1 MKKSFLIFLSVIL
14 LLFTAC
20 DSWMQDDDFY
30 SDIEND
36 VKVANA
42 ASVNAYIR
50 YANSKMGTTEPSGS
64 ITKKVDVPFSV
75 SAVTNDDYGF
85 VKWVAYSTSDFPTN
99 QQHTSLVYESAQ
111 AYARDFKGKEL
122 SSGFVSFTDP
132 TNPITDVN
140 IYAVRDDIFIMPLV
154 AKRPTVVTSVP
165 SNGRT
170 DVVKNSQIRILF
182 SKPIDENSLTDEFGN
197 SNIQVTSGRAVLTES
212 SDDLSALDITHYFDF
227 KLSRTKKMLTI
238 SAKKGADGKAI
249 YKFDNNAQIS
259 ITLFEDLKDSDG
271 YAMNGSYKFSFTTG
285 TKEDSL
291 APKIDNLTAGIGQ
304 NCLDYQQYKYDNTDT
319 NNKYSILAQN
329 APADATDRLSAY
341 ITESNRLE
349 AANKVPLLN
358 QRVKDKLNIFIRAT
372 DIAGAG
378 ANLTLDNNNMSE
390 NDVALVQVRACLYAD
405 KDGNP
410 VTSTDQAFA
419 NGSLGTDTT
428 SVLYIREYGYAMG
441 MKDSDCQ
448 VRGAFETVT
457 STQTDQSGTP
467 VPNTS
472 GTLFTYDLSTLDDG
486 LIKIDLWAV
495 DMVGNSGDTE
505 AYAGTYDNG
514 YRSIF
519 VIKDSTAPDA
529 NANKVHVVP
538 DLSAAV
544 NGNWFNQ
551 TSYASIQIQGDTNT
565 LVDNGASALVSKH
578 DDMKWVIKPTA
589 DTSWA
594 NTISKDDSAWQ
605 PITDNY
611 SGFTL
616 PTTDGPVTLTYALMD
631 DLGNISSAVPIQAFN
646 YDGTL
651 PSVKANLSW
660 IAETGSTAGIAS
672 ENTLDTQT
680 LVIPVKEITAGIKKV
695 DLTVKFTM
703 TGTTTPVEYTTPF
716 GTNGEGLEV
725 VAGGT
730 TLDSSAYTASGKTLT
745 FTEPQTGFDSSITI
759 KNIKVSNAV
768 SPAEREGS
776 YSITARITDAAN
788 NITTITNEDNTAV
801 ALSIDSTP
809 AVINRINVPDIKK
822 AINFTDTANEAK
834 YWIDFNSTNLDKSG
848 SIPVAKSI
856 YVTFTENNSGAKIF
870 DFTGSNM
877 SLQSSSV
884 MYKVIWNESQSK
896 WVRDGAAIASNPD
909 SNKFTLTTPI
919 KSSGNGTATVEIT
932 NVKLYSAD
940 SSDASYLKLKISDT
954 ATNISEQKTD
964 VESGSWTISA
974 ANGFYYD
981 SSEPVSSDPSLEDN
995 NQEGSVAAEDG
1006 YTNSEF
1012 VKATFTVTPTESG
1025 IESVTIVSGAVF
1037 EGDASHALSVKVG
1050 ATTLTA
1056 AQYQISSDKK
1066 TITFKK
1072 TGDTVPA
1079 ADSIILKPS
1088 SGDQVIEVNNLKL
1101 TGRPTGTDGKFTDG
1115 DNLVKFKAK
1124 SFGGK
1129 ESDVAEKNIVLDVHA
1144 PVWIEGGLYTEYDDR
1159 AQYFYP
1165 HPEADRESGTFVYGT
1180 TVPGAPV
1187 NELYFYTGCSSYY
1200 ANMKP
1205 DYSDSYKKSEYN
1217 IQFTKYSDTNPA
1229 TLSTT
1234 VLTPQDGVFQYY
1246 SGTTD
1251 ACHLGKWSAK
1261 LRDKAGNES
1270 DAKIFHT
1277 VSDSIFSANEADVKD
1292 YMTICPPEN
1301 AKVFTKNNIERN
1313 RYYNSSDFNFA
1324 LDNELG
1330 NSSKMCAYE
1339 FVIQK
1344 NTTNP
1349 YLIKI
1354 KLGSGLTTSDLKMNG
1369 NNATSAD
1376 VQSYTGFVD
1385 FDTDG
1390 KTKLTETAT
1399 PIEYYSVSHWYQ
1411 YYRSSDTS
1419 TNSFVPY
1426 FPEAWSSYTTKKC
1439 EWQEYKKNSTRVQY
1453 EGNSGLH
1460 SSVDENGDIIIELPK
1475 DKDCPPLSLLLKDG
1489 CGNTI
1494 YCNIKPSEFIA
1505 TQAVCWLVDGDVG
1518 LSGFNSTSSYSFYS
1532 TSTDY
1537 MSKPGDDV
1545 TFYKL
1550 YGSNTNLIT
1559 FGGTSKF
1566 SDTCRYSDGGSAGGP
1581 NQYTMRSRIIAWT
1594 GNNDPEQADF
1604 VNATTNAS
1612 DWYYYKEYLDNNPF
1626 NLENNLPVYTP
1637 EVDAENNPIPY
1648 DKYKLFYIIED
1659 YVGNNVVKP
1668 LQWGS
1673 AEYWLYDNTP
1683 PSLTVNDAHNVN
1695 TVDGKNYFNGSSTSS
1710 AYVEYT
1716 ISDPLSGI
1724 KHNGAS
1730 PYTYSSFGERT
1741 TEYNP
1746 TSGYSLAGKTT
1757 SANGE
1762 TISIDNVIDWAGN
1775 PASSVGLT
1783 NGGSN
1788 LWVSQDAAPVLAS
1801 DCVSA
1806 SRPNTSQP
1814 ALAFNDI
1821 ENVAVTGITETGKKL
1836 PIIGGKKCT
1845 KIDVTLKVED
1855 EVQLLGWYTTKT
1867 QLTSFS
1873 DFYTLSDVQ
1882 TSNSGVG
1889 RTITYN
1895 ESSNTYTCSFE
1906 KKKANGTEDDT
1917 RTTWQSKFSGE
1928 WYFYP
1933 VNRAGLICKTPVVI
1947 EFVNNPIP
1955 TVKTETI
1962 TYSGVV
1968 NYGAGTDSA
1977 VNYTKSGNSG
1987 SFITFETTNS
1997 PSYCYLIYGTG
2008 TNDYVSIALSSYK
2021 VSDNK
2026 FEVPLAKASS
2036 AMSASTFANKELK
2049 LQVLTTSGSYIIE
2062 ESDEYA
2068 LGIASDGSYNAEGTN
2083 KWTFDETAP
2092 TVNAVS
2098 KILSYKAAPDT
2109 SVDAVKYPDTSSG
2122 IYYID
2127 SNEAFVALSSAAT
2140 DIDYWEWDNGTG
2152 NWNSTPLKLTLSEV
2166 TLGEGESAITYTG
2179 YKFTVPAQTEA
2190 AKTYQFRAV
2199 DKADNKATAK
2209 SVKIRKDNEGPV
2221 LVEGKTAFAY
2231 ALKNGTSAA
2240 TEGTFTD
2247 EAGSSEDVRNIR
2259 YNTGSVTKLYLDYS
2273 CIVDKSSGIARKYYC
2288 YGENGKF
2295 DTTCND
2301 ISTSITLSSTY
2312 PTYTI
2317 KAKDNV
2323 GHVSTFVTINLIAD
2337 SNAPNLELGSVK
2349 SHTDNEEDITVNAV
2363 SNKYWIKGDKAVITL
2378 VGTGDTVGENGNDL
2392 KEYQWDQGLGGTNN
2406 WQTITLTDGTYS
2418 IAASNFESPA
2428 KTYRFK
2434 VFDTVGH
2441 NSSAISVTLQKDST
2455 PPTGTVSYTVNKD
2468 SSSAQVVDA
2477 NHPVADY
2484 KFSISNDST
2493 TTTITYN
2500 PNNVNNIVFTP
2511 SVTDTGSG
2519 YDALYRRV
2527 TGADDAKITDNTIEL
2542 TSEMNGEEY
2551 VIIAKDNAGNTL
2563 PLGTYVFSADSAA
2576 PSLSESY
2583 WTTNDE
2589 VRKVKGYSATDAAGN
2604 ALTSIPTARDNQV
2617 GDNFLSNYYSQGTKI
2632 FFPKTAISSP
2642 VKYQFALSSVQE
2654 NDTDRKYD
2662 ATYSN
2667 SAWTNMVVDGD
2678 NYEFTLP
2685 DITTPHCHLALFFM
2699 DALGNISP
2707 AYYIGSIGDW
2717 FYQWWIM
2724 APELSTENV
2733 TISNVCVYDNS
2744 AENGETNEI
2753 GWKGSQDYLVSIKLP
2768 KGAVIHSVSLSPA
2781 ADPASSSNT
2790 GFVWALG
2797 ASNNYTKQINFTGYT
2812 NPPKTGDPAA
2822 QWKGATMGTDGWIN
2836 LADSTAVGMQLK
2848 VYVHPKKDASTDMAQ
2863 SDPKIIINGNIELE
2877 VFPTGGYHSIR
2888 GTGNNGAFLPTGLT
2902 SFGNSDNGNS
2912 ASSRIVQF
2920 INSVTDSFSGDSD
2933 FTADQTV
2940 TEQPAK
2946 SAKKAKKA
2954 AKKAKKQAKKAI
2966 STGSAT
2972 ATAEKPVMAVEAAE
2986 ILEQT
2991 LTSNVPEVAVA
3002 GESVVSEIA
3011 GVTEKVSGE
3020 SEVIT
3025 TIAPAASTDTAAQG
3039 EGQTSAESDADR
3051 RSPSKSASIVIMLA
3065 ILSSFS
3071 AVWYLQ
3077 KNRKK

>member
-1 MKKSFLIFLSVIL
+1 MKKGLLVVLSAILLITSFL
-14 LLFTAC
+14 FTSC

-140 IYAVRDDIFIMPLV
+140 IYAERDDIFIMPLV

-197 SNIQVTSGRAVLTES
+197 SNIQVTSGRAVLTEN
-212 SDDLSALDITHYFDF
+212 SDDMSALDITEYFNF
-227 KLSRTKKMLTI
+227 KLSKTKKMLTI
-238 SAKKGADGKAI
+238 SAKKNSAGVAI

-259 ITLFEDLKDSDG
+259 VTLFEDLKDSDG
-271 YAMNGSYKFSFTTG
+271 FSMNGSYKFSFTTG

-291 APKIDNLTAGIGQ
+291 APRIDDLTAGIGQ
-304 NCLDYQQYKYDNTDT
+304 ECLNYQQYKYNVSST
-319 NNKYSILAQN
+319 NYTQLA
-329 APADATDRLSAY
+329 
-341 ITESNRLE
+341 E
-349 AANKVPLLN
+349 AATNTLSTYVSEDVTLAAAGKVPVLT
-358 QRVKDKLNIFIRAT
+358 QRVKDKLNIFVRAT

-378 ANLTLDNNNMSE
+378 AAVTLGTDNQSE
-390 NDVALVQVRACLYAD
+390 NDVALVQVRACLYVD

-410 VTSTDQAFA
+410 VTTSTDAFA
-419 NGSLGTDTT
+419 DGSIGTDT
-428 SVLYIREYGYAMG
+428 SNILYIREYGYSLG

-448 VRGAFETVT
+448 VNGAFETVT
-457 STQTDQSGTP
+457 STQQDSSGNA

-472 GTLFTYDLSTLDDG
+472 GTLFTYDLSRLDDG

-495 DMVGNSGDTE
+495 DMVGNSGDEE
-505 AYAGTYDNG
+505 AYAGNYNNG

-519 VIKDSTAPDA
+519 VVKDSTAPDA
-529 NANKVHVVP
+529 VANKDYVEP

-594 NTISKDDSAWQ
+594 NTISKNDSAWQ

-616 PTTDGPVTLTYALMD
+616 PSTDGPVTLTYALMD

-660 IAETGSTAGIAS
+660 IAEAGSTAGIAS
-672 ENTLDTQT
+672 DNTLDTQT

-745 FTEPQTGFDSSITI
+745 FTEPQTGFESSITI

-788 NITTITNEDNTAV
+788 NITTITNEDNTKV

-884 MYKVIWNESQSK
+884 MYKVTWNESQSK

-981 SSEPVSSDPSLEDN
+981 SSEPVSSEPSLEDN

-1088 SGDQVIEVNNLKL
+1088 SGAQVIEVNNLKL

-1115 DNLVKFKAK
+1115 DNLVKFTAK

-1129 ESDVAEKNIVLDVHA
+1129 ESAVAEKNIVLDVHA

-1165 HPEADRESGTFVYGT
+1165 HPEADRESGNFVYGT
-1180 TVPGAPV
+1180 TVPGAPA
-1187 NELYFYTGCSSYY
+1187 NELYFYTSCNGYY

-1234 VLTPQDGVFQYY
+1234 VLTPQDGIFQYY

-1453 EGNSGLH
+1453 EGNSGLY

-1494 YCNIKPSEFIA
+1494 YCNIKPSDFSA

-1788 LWVSQDAAPVLAS
+1788 LWVSQDTAPVLAS

-1821 ENVAVTGITETGKKL
+1821 EDVVVTGITETGKKL

-1855 EVQLLGWYTTKT
+1855 EVQLLGWYTSKSP
-1867 QLTSFS
+1867 LSAFS
-1873 DFYTLSDVQ
+1873 DFYTLDDIQ
-1882 TSNSGVG
+1882 TSNNAENIK

-1895 ESSNTYTCSFE
+1895 STSNSYTCSFE
-1906 KKKANGTEDDT
+1906 KKKSNGQADT
-1917 RTTWQSKFSGE
+1917 TSTWKSKFSGE

-2008 TNDYVSIALSSYK
+2008 TNDLLSIALSSYK

-2026 FEVPLAKASS
+2026 FKVPLAKASS

-2098 KILSYKAAPDT
+2098 TILSYKAAPDT
-2109 SVDAVKYPDTSSG
+2109 SVAAVKYPDTASG

-2152 NWNSTPLKLTLSEV
+2152 DWNSTPLKLTLSEV

-2221 LVEGKTAFAY
+2221 LKQDKTVFTY
-2231 ALKNGTSAA
+2231 VLKNGSSTAS
-2240 TEGTFTD
+2240 TDYITD
-2247 EAGSSEDVRNIR
+2247 EAGDSENVRNIR
-2259 YNTGSVTKLYLDYS
+2259 YNTAYVTKLYLDYS
-2273 CIVDKSSGIARKYYC
+2273 CIEDKSSGIAGYY
-2288 YGENGKF
+2288 YN
-2295 DTTCND
+2295 DTK
-2301 ISTSITLSSTY
+2301 LSSGTNTTISLSSVEGTTASY
-2312 PTYTI
+2312 II

-2323 GHVSTFVTINLIAD
+2323 GHEITFMTINLIAD
-2337 SNAPNLELGSVK
+2337 SRSPILSVASVLSQK
-2349 SHTDNEEDITVNAV
+2349 EGETSTAV
-2363 SNKYWIKGDKAVITL
+2363 TPVSSKYWIKGDKAIITL
-2378 VGTGDTVGENGNDL
+2378 AGTGDTVGENGNDL
-2392 KEYQWDQGLGGTNN
+2392 KEYQWDKGLGGSNN
-2406 WQTITLTDGTYS
+2406 WETISLTDGTYS
-2418 IAASNFESPA
+2418 INSSNFESEA
-2428 KTYRFK
+2428 KTYNFR
-2434 VFDTVGH
+2434 VLDTVGH

-2484 KFSISNDST
+2484 KVSISNDST

-2500 PNNVNNIVFTP
+2500 PNKVNKIVFTP
-2511 SVTDTGSG
+2511 SITDTGSG

-2542 TSEMNGEEY
+2542 TPQMDGEEY

-2563 PLGTYVFSADSAA
+2563 ALGTYVFKADSAA
-2576 PSLSESY
+2576 PALTETY
-2583 WTTNDE
+2583 WTTNDG
-2589 VRKVKGYSATDAAGN
+2589 VRKVKGYSATDAAGTTT
-2604 ALTSIPTARDNQV
+2604 LTSIPTARDNQV
-2617 GDNFLSNYYSQGTKI
+2617 GENFSSNYYSQGTKI

-2662 ATYSN
+2662 AASSN
-2667 SAWTNMVVDGD
+2667 SAWTDMVVDGD

-2717 FYQWWIM
+2717 FSQWWIM

-2812 NPPKTGDPAA
+2812 NPPKTGDTPA
-2822 QWKGATMGTDGWIN
+2822 QWKGADMGTDGWIN

-2920 INSVTDSFSGDSD
+2920 INTVTDTFSTDSD
-2933 FTADQTV
+2933 FTADSSV
-2940 TEQPAK
+2940 TDKP
-2946 SAKKAKKA
+2946 AKKAKKA
-2954 AKKAKKQAKKAI
+2954 AKKAKKQAKKASEKVV
-2966 STGSAT
+2966 STGSTT
-2972 ATAEKPVMAVEAAE
+2972 AAGEKPVMAVETAE
-2986 ILEQT
+2986 IVEQN
-2991 LTSNVPEVAVA
+2991 LTSAVPELTVATEA
-3002 GESVVSEIA
+3002 VVSEIA
-3011 GVTEKVSGE
+3011 GVTEMVSGE

-3025 TIAPAASTDTAAQG
+3025 TIAPAASADAESQAG
-3039 EGQTSAESDADR
+3039 SQTSAQAEADEGS

-3077 KNRKK
+3077 RNRKK